1 MREEEKKLI
10 TSACGGD
17 SECFGKLY
25 DLYAPRMYRF
35 IFLKTGHKGDT
46 EDLLHEVFLSAWKNI
61 GSYRPQSAI
70 PFTSWLYQIAR
81 NRVID
86 YYRTHKQTLSLDDI
100 IKTDALPIELM
111 SSGHGMLAQT
121 INQKLELEGVMRALK
136 FLPDEYQTI
145 LIMRYIEDLSPQ
157 EIASAIGKTSGAVR
171 VLQHR
176 ALRQL
181 KKNIEQSHERRIP
194 HQTT

>member
-1 MREEEKKLI
+1 MAEEEKKLI
-10 TSACGGD
+10 THACKGD
-17 SECFGKLY
+17 SECFGALY

-46 EDLLHEVFLSAWKNI
+46 EDLLHEVFLSAWKGI
-61 GSYRPQSAI
+61 GSYEPQGAT

-86 YYRTHKQTLSLDDI
+86 YYRTHKQVLSLDDI
-100 IKTDALPIELM
+100 MRTDALPIELM
-111 SSGHGMLAQT
+111 STSHGMLAQT
-121 INQKLELEGVMRALK
+121 INKKMELEGVMRALK
-136 FLPDEYQTI
+136 LLPDEYQTV

-157 EIASAIGKTSGAVR
+157 EIGSAIGKTSGAVR

-181 KKNIEQSHERRIP
+181 KKTIEQQHERRIP
-194 HQTT
+194 HQTA

>member
-1 MREEEKKLI
+1 MAEEEKLI
-10 TSACGGD
+10 TSACKGD

-25 DLYAPRMYRF
+25 DLYAPRIYRF

-46 EDLLHEVFLSAWKNI
+46 EDLLHEVFLSAWKGI
-61 GSYRPQSAI
+61 GGYQPHSNT

-86 YYRTHKQTLSLDDI
+86 YYRTHKQSLSLDDI
-100 IKTDALPIELM
+100 MRTDALPIELM
-111 SSGHGMLAQT
+111 SSGHGMLTQT
-121 INQKLELEGVMRALK
+121 INKKMELEGVMRALK
-136 FLPDEYQTI
+136 LLPDEYQTI

-181 KKNIEQSHERRIP
+181 KKSVEQHEQRIP
-194 HQTT
+194 HQTA